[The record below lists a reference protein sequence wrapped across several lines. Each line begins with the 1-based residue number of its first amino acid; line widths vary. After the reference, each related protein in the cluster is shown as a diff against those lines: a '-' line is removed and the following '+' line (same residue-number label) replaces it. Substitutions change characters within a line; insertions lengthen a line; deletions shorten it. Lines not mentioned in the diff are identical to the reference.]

1 MLKVKCLKYLSDN
14 RKTISFQG
22 ITVTIDFEKVN
33 VILILIGRKIG
44 MIAD

>member
-1 MLKVKCLKYLSDN
+1 MLKVLSDN
-14 RKTISFQG
+14 RKTISFQA

>member
-1 MLKVKCLKYLSDN
+1 MLKIINWQYKSIY
-14 RKTISFQG
+14 FQA

-33 VILILIGRKIG
+33 KIHILIGRKIG